1 VINHKKYF
9 YVYLLLVLCPLSGV
23 LKLNKRKYLGEAL
36 QLRERISPNIQ
47 AKIIRPTQL
56 GPVAKLLS
64 NSALHN
70 YG

>member
-9 YVYLLLVLCPLSGV
+9 YYLPLGLCPLSSV

-36 QLRERISPNIQ
+36 HLRERISPNIQ
-47 AKIIRPTQL
+47 AKVIRPTQL
-56 GPVAKLLS
+56 GPMAKLLS
-64 NSALHN
+64 TSGLHN